1 MSRPRLAIG
10 TFGDIGVV
18 RTPGGRHT
26 ARARY
31 RDWDGKTR
39 LVEATADTSKAAT
52 QALKQKLTSR
62 ALFQPSSTALSPDS
76 LFGELVAYWLEDLD
90 LEDRLSRT
98 TRLLYERN
106 MRTLVLPRV
115 RESHWALKTRRT
127 LCPGRQITRA
137 DRMARESGAARYI
150 RVCFVGDPSRLNY
163 CPVGGQREVAPDV
176 T

>member
-18 RTPGGRHT
+18 RTPGGSHT

-39 LVEATADTSKAAT
+39 LVEATAGTSKAAT
-52 QALKQKLTSR
+52 QVLKQKLTSR

-76 LFGELVAYWLEDLD
+76 PFGELVAYWLEDLD
-90 LEDRLSRT
+90 MEDRLSRT

-106 MRTLVLPRV
+106 MRTLVLPAFENLTLREIGVARCDHFLKQMAKKSYSRARQARLVLRLALALAV
-115 RESHWALKTRRT
+115 RHEVL
-127 LCPGRQITRA
+127 
-137 DRMARESGAARYI
+137 AA
-150 RVCFVGDPSRLNY
+150 
-163 CPVGGQREVAPDV
+163 
-176 T
+176 